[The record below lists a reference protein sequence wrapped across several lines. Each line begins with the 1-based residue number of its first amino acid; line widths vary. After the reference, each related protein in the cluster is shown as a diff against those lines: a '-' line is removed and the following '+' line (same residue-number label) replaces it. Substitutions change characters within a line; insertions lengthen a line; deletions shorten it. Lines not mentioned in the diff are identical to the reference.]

1 MCVLFCCPRVSLN
14 ERHSSC
20 HQANHIQFAREQG
33 SDSDACVPWRRV
45 SLNERRSSCGPANQ
59 LFVVA
64 EGKERS
70 DSCVGFVY
78 AQVSL
83 NYRSSSKPVLSKL
96 EREQRSQRCVFF
108 LSHARIVEQA
118 TLLLSPTKPVLSKK
132 EREQRSHSYV
142 CFICARVA
150 DRAAL
155 VFLSS
160 SKPFSNQ

>member
-1 MCVLFCCPRVSLN
+1 MTAMCVLFCCPRVSLN

-33 SDSDACVPWRRV
+33 
-45 SLNERRSSCGPANQ
+45 
-59 LFVVA
+59 
-64 EGKERS
+64 S